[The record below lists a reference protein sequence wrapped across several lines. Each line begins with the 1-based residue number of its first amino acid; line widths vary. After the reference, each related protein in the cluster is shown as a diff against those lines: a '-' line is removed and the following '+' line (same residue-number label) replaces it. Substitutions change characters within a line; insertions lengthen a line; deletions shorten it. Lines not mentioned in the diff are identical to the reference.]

1 MSKQPK
7 ATITKLQY
15 PPGIRLELIEMN
27 DPHAPVPAGTRGT
40 VELVDAM
47 GTIHMKWDNGRTLGL
62 VPGEDEFRKLSQ
74 QEIAEENKMTISSVT
89 VEELRR
95 MPDREGLILQ
105 GCGGDLNEW
114 VNGVNKMLAE
124 GKILKNGTQ
133 FRNVQTFQRD
143 GMTNLLFPFEKDVS
157 IDLGKLAVWRIST
170 NKQFGSV
177 WLSDYVPN
185 YLGGYEKQSEE
196 PTHKKPDCPLI
207 GQDGN
212 IFNLMGIASRTLRE
226 NGLAQE
232 AKEMCQRITKADSY
246 GAALNI
252 IGEYVNITSID
263 DMDENWDNSMH
274 ME

>member
-1 MSKQPK
+1 MSRGPNV
-7 ATITKLQY
+7 TITKLQY
-15 PPGIRLELIEMN
+15 PPGTRLELIDMD
-27 DPHAPVPAGTRGT
+27 DPYAPVPSGTRGT
-40 VELVDAM
+40 VEMVDAA
-47 GTIHMKWDNGRTLGL
+47 GQIHMKWDNGRTLA
-62 VPGEDEFRKLSQ
+62 VIPGVDQFRKLSQ
-74 QEIAEENKMTISSVT
+74 REIAEENQITIAT
-89 VEELRR
+89 ITIDELRR
-95 MPDREGLILQ
+95 MHDRDGLILQ

-133 FRNVQTFQRD
+133 FRNVQTFQMD
-143 GMTNLLFPFEKDVS
+143 GATNLLFPFEKEVS
-157 IDLGKLAVWRIST
+157 IDMGKLAMWRIST
-170 NKQFGSV
+170 NEQFGSV

-185 YLGGYEKQSEE
+185 CLGGYEKQSEE

-246 GAALNI
+246 GSALNI
-252 IGEYVNITSID
+252 IGEYVNITSMD
-263 DMDENWDNSMH
+263 DMDEDWESTMR